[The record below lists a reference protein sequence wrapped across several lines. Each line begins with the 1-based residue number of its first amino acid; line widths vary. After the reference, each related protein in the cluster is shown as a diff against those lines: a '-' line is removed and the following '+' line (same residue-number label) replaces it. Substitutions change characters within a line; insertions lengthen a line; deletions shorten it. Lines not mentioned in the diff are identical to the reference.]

1 MLGKR
6 KKMSI
11 KNYHSFM
18 HYLFVNQT
26 IKKEKKKVG
35 SLSSRQWGIRSLS
48 PALSIGAG
56 TLTS

>member
-26 IKKEKKKVG
+26 IKKEKKK
-35 SLSSRQWGIRSLS
+35 SRIFVFKAMGNTIAFS
-48 PALSIGAG
+48 G
-56 TLTS
+56 TVYWCWNVN